1 MEAGEALEEKNSVS
15 FKRKKRFA
23 LFPCKCLSFL
33 SPFSFGKPKPGKSY
47 RDQCFRTVTYVKNHT
62 PAAPLDGGSPNIW
75 GEDEIDVRDED
86 SMNSSDPV
94 WVFQLCCEKPLA
106 LNSSDLSYFL
116 ETDVSTVDTR

>member
-1 MEAGEALEEKNSVS
+1 MQVSVIS
-15 FKRKKRFA
+15 FTIF
-23 LFPCKCLSFL
+23 
-33 SPFSFGKPKPGKSY
+33 FGKPKPGKSY